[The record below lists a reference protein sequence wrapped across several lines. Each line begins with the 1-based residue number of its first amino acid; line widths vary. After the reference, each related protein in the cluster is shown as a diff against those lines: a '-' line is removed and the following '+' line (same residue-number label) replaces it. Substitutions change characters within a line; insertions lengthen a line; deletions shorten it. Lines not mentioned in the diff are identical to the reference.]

1 MLAIELSTLLVLA
14 GSSFITAAFAVGGLI
29 WVSGRESMVAV
40 PTGSN
45 FAPGKIGD
53 LFPRNENQRPSVQLA
68 DQAELEMLRNAL
80 AHTPTLIWQR
90 GADGTLKW
98 ANAAYITLVKEIDP
112 DAARAWPL
120 PDIFSDFLPHDSK
133 GTPAHRRASLQTPSN
148 KRLWFEI
155 DAHEIGDSL
164 VCSATP
170 IDAAIAAEEKMRSF
184 MQTLTRTFA
193 HLRTG
198 LAIFDRDRRLIIF
211 NPALMDLTEL
221 GGEWL
226 SSRPSLT
233 SFFDQLRAK
242 NVLPEPKDYKSWR
255 DRLAHIEEEAAEGQF
270 DEMWSLPDGQV
281 FRVCARPHPDGGLAF
296 MIEDISDEMALTR
309 RFRAEL
315 ELGQSVINAMDEAVV
330 VFSPTGTQLMA
341 NRAYTDMW
349 GLEEDGVETDVAAPS
364 ILDANKLWTM
374 HSLPAPLWGEIREF
388 VGSTAQRSE
397 WSDRGTLLDG
407 TLLRARVVP
416 LTGGATLVAFAHD
429 DPTPVFSPKHLIES
443 RVS

>member
-1 MLAIELSTLLVLA
+1 MLAIELPTLLMLA
-14 GSSFITAAFAVGGLI
+14 GSSFLTAGVAVGGLL
-29 WVSGRESMVAV
+29 WVSGRESFI
-40 PTGSN
+40 PLQTGSN
-45 FAPGKIGD
+45 FLSGTIGTSGP
-53 LFPRNENQRPSVQLA
+53 LAETSPPTLELA
-68 DQAELEMLRNAL
+68 DQKELAMLRNAL

-90 GADGTLKW
+90 DGDGTLTW
-98 ANAAYITLVKEIDP
+98 ANAAYISLVEEIAP
-112 DAARAWPL
+112 DAARTWPL
-120 PDIFSDFLPHDSK
+120 PDLFSDFLPNEQQGSP
-133 GTPAHRRASLQTPSN
+133 THRRASLKTPSS

-155 DAHEIGDSL
+155 DAGEIDDSL

-170 IDAAIAAEEKMRSF
+170 IDGTIAAEEKTRSF

-193 HLRTG
+193 QLRTG

-211 NPALMDLTEL
+211 NPAMMDLTEL
-221 GGEWL
+221 SAEWL

-270 DEMWSLPDGQV
+270 DEIWSLPDGQV
-281 FRVCARPHPDGGLAF
+281 YRVCARPHPDGGLAF

-341 NRAYTDMW
+341 NLAYTQLW
-349 GLEEDGVETDVAAPS
+349 GLEEDETEADVIAPS
-364 ILDANKLWTM
+364 VLDANKLWVM

-407 TLLRARVVP
+407 TLIRARVVP
-416 LTGGATLVAFAHD
+416 LSGGATLVAFAQD
-429 DPTPVFSPKHLIES
+429 EPTPVFTPKHLLES

>member
-1 MLAIELSTLLVLA
+1 
-14 GSSFITAAFAVGGLI
+14 
-29 WVSGRESMVAV
+29 
-40 PTGSN
+40 
-45 FAPGKIGD
+45 
-53 LFPRNENQRPSVQLA
+53 
-68 DQAELEMLRNAL
+68 MLRYAL

-155 DAHEIGDSL
+155 DADEIGDSL

-170 IDAAIAAEEKMRSF
+170 IDATIAAEEKMRSF

-309 RFRAEL
+309 RFRAAL

-349 GLEEDGVETDVAAPS
+349 GLEEDGVETDGAAPS

>member
-1 MLAIELSTLLVLA
+1 MLAIELPTLLMLA
-14 GSSFITAAFAVGGLI
+14 GSSFVTAAFAVGGLI
-29 WVSGRESMVAV
+29 WVSGRENLVAV
-40 PTGSN
+40 QTGPS
-45 FAPGKIGD
+45 FASRTIGD
-53 LFPRNENQRPSVQLA
+53 PVMPSEIHSPSVQMA
-68 DQAELEMLRNAL
+68 DRRELEMLRDAL

-90 GADGTLKW
+90 DTDGALIW
-98 ANAAYITLVKEIDP
+98 ANAAYISLVKRIDP
-112 DAARAWPL
+112 NAARAWPL
-120 PDIFSDFLPHDSK
+120 PDIFSDFLPREPQGS
-133 GTPAHRRASLQTPSN
+133 PAHRRASLQTSCN

-155 DAHEIGDSL
+155 DAGEIGGSL
-164 VCSATP
+164 ICSATP
-170 IDAAIAAEEKMRSF
+170 IDATVAAEEKMRRF

-193 HLRTG
+193 HLPTG

-226 SSRPSLT
+226 ASRPSFT
-233 SFFDQLRAK
+233 SFFDQLRTK
-242 NVLPEPKDYKSWR
+242 NILPEPKDYKSWR
-255 DRLAHIEEEAAEGQF
+255 DRLAHIEDEAAEGQF

-341 NRAYTDMW
+341 NYAYTEMW
-349 GLEEDGVETDVAAPS
+349 GLEEDGTEADVVAPS
-364 ILDANKLWTM
+364 ILDANKLWVI

-397 WSDRGTLLDG
+397 WSDRGTLVDG